1 MPASPNGADVSEFAV
16 PIERTTGIAPFGAF
30 FVSSAGANRT
40 PNPTICNIA
49 RFPHLARR
57 ALNPLIWKE
66 NPALQILT
74 N

>member
-1 MPASPNGADVSEFAV
+1 MPTLPSSADLPESFLL
-16 PIERTTGIAPFGAF
+16 IERATGITPFGAF
-30 FVSSAGANRT
+30 FVRSAVANRA
-40 PNPTICNIA
+40 PIPTICNIA
-49 RFPHLARR
+49 RLPYLERR